1 MKGKKLKPG
10 HIENAL
16 NQFLKEEQHLVLGF
30 QKGENGVSHQ
40 IFKGS
45 INHYSLLNPTFGAN
59 AALYLRRLFSKGS
72 QVMLMLRPCEIRA
85 YVELHKLTQIERE
98 DIIAVSIDC
107 PGTVSSKE
115 KKDDIPTEVDQLT
128 EYFKNPD
135 SMRWACSVCS
145 EKRGVLGDA
154 GVRIDKNGNF
164 WLIPYTE
171 KGESLLSLVEGEPEE
186 VPTEMLMGETKKAE
200 KFQVDMATFDKDFEK
215 CIMCM
220 NCRDMCPV
228 CYCIDCVFHGDEYLP
243 KGDALLNK
251 IFRTGSTK
259 MPQGKELFH
268 LIRMYHVSQTC
279 VGCGACEEACPQGI
293 PLTKYFKGISERLQG
308 MFAYMSGRSFDEPI
322 PYITFLE
329 DELKEAED

>member
-1 MKGKKLKPG
+1 M
-10 HIENAL
+10 
-16 NQFLKEEQHLVLGF
+16 
-30 QKGENGVSHQ
+30 
-40 IFKGS
+40 
-45 INHYSLLNPTFGAN
+45 
-59 AALYLRRLFSKGS
+59 
-72 QVMLMLRPCEIRA
+72 
-85 YVELHKLTQIERE
+85 
-98 DIIAVSIDC
+98 
-107 PGTVSSKE
+107 
-115 KKDDIPTEVDQLT
+115 
-128 EYFKNPD
+128 
-135 SMRWACSVCS
+135 
-145 EKRGVLGDA
+145 
-154 GVRIDKNGNF
+154 
-164 WLIPYTE
+164 
-171 KGESLLSLVEGEPEE
+171 EGEPEE
-186 VPTEMLMGETKKAE
+186 VPAEMLIGESKKTD

-308 MFAYMSGRSFDEPI
+308 MFSYMSGRSFDEPI

-329 DELKEAED
+329 DELKDAED